1 LFKADPARHTLG
13 QNVMEEYG
21 ITRWEPPAPK
31 EGNGWGAEGAELQ
44 AGMTAPEPPIVGTMV
59 PIPKYDVENFKK
71 YSRLL
76 EDGEQVFY
84 TVKIHGANA
93 RYVFTGGEMHCG
105 SRTTWKLKPGT
116 RREFTNPRT
125 GELIERFAPE
135 SSWWKALEDNPWIEE
150 WCRKHPGQIVYGEI
164 FGPKVQGNLFNYGK
178 KENQIGFRVFDV
190 LLNGNWVDFE
200 TLTSSPEYAELQL
213 VPIVFSGPHNREVLE
228 ELAEAP
234 ETSLPNIPANHI
246 REGIVIKPFKEKY
259 DERLGRVALKYVSN
273 NYLTKS

>member
-1 LFKADPARHTLG
+1 
-13 QNVMEEYG
+13 
-21 ITRWEPPAPK
+21 
-31 EGNGWGAEGAELQ
+31 
-44 AGMTAPEPPIVGTMV
+44 
-59 PIPKYDVENFKK
+59 
-71 YSRLL
+71 
-76 EDGEQVFY
+76 
-84 TVKIHGANA
+84 
-93 RYVFTGGEMHCG
+93 
-105 SRTTWKLKPGT
+105 
-116 RREFTNPRT
+116 
-125 GELIERFAPE
+125 LIERFAPE